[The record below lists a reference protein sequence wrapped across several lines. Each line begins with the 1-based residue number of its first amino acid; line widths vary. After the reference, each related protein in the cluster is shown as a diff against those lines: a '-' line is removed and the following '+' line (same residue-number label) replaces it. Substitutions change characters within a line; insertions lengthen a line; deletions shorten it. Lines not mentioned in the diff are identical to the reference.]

1 MNDEF
6 KLIIVIPCYRH
17 AHTLA
22 GNISLLKKHNLPI
35 LIVDDGNTTPQSDI
49 LKKLE
54 DENIILIR
62 NDKNMGKGY
71 SVTKGFLEAY
81 RLGYTHALQIDADG
95 QQDIKQVS
103 EFARYARTEPHVLI
117 CGRPK
122 YRNVPLHRY
131 IARFLTHFWV
141 SVELGLPQII
151 DSMCGLRVYPLEH
164 TVALLNKR
172 SIGKRMSFDTE
183 ILVRLYWSGTDLKF
197 YNISVEYPADGISNF
212 SPIKDNIEISVMH
225 TKLCIE
231 KILNFIKVHR
241 RTYI

>member
-71 SVTKGFLEAY
+71 SVTKGFLEAPVC
-81 RLGYTHALQIDADG
+81 QN
-95 QQDIKQVS
+95 
-103 EFARYARTEPHVLI
+103 RTACPHMWETT
-117 CGRPK
+117 
-122 YRNVPLHRY
+122 VP
-131 IARFLTHFWV
+131 
-141 SVELGLPQII
+141 Q
-151 DSMCGLRVYPLEH
+151 C
-164 TVALLNKR
+164 
-172 SIGKRMSFDTE
+172 SFT
-183 ILVRLYWSGTDLKF
+183 
-197 YNISVEYPADGISNF
+197 
-212 SPIKDNIEISVMH
+212 
-225 TKLCIE
+225 
-231 KILNFIKVHR
+231 
-241 RTYI
+241 

>member
-1 MNDEF
+1 
-6 KLIIVIPCYRH
+6 
-17 AHTLA
+17 
-22 GNISLLKKHNLPI
+22 
-35 LIVDDGNTTPQSDI
+35 
-49 LKKLE
+49 
-54 DENIILIR
+54 
-62 NDKNMGKGY
+62 
-71 SVTKGFLEAY
+71 
-81 RLGYTHALQIDADG
+81 
-95 QQDIKQVS
+95 
-103 EFARYARTEPHVLI
+103 
-117 CGRPK
+117 
-122 YRNVPLHRY
+122 
-131 IARFLTHFWV
+131 
-141 SVELGLPQII
+141 
-151 DSMCGLRVYPLEH
+151 MCGLRVYPLEH

>member
-81 RLGYTHALQIDADG
+81 
-95 QQDIKQVS
+95 
-103 EFARYARTEPHVLI
+103 ARTEPHVLI
-117 CGRPK
+117 CGRPQ

-172 SIGKRMSFDTE
+172 SIGNRMSFDTE